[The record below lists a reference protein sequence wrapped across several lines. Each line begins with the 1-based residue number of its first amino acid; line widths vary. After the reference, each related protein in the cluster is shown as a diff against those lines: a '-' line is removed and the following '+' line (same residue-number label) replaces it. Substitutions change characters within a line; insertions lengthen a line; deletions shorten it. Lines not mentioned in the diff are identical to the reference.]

1 SDSFRVTKRAEE
13 AVIEDLEMAG
23 SIKDTSR
30 RTGLSWDV
38 CKNIHKRYLQST
50 ISFSLGG
57 SEYLAID
64 EFSIKK
70 GHKYGTVVADIVTK
84 RVLWVGEGKSN
95 TEVSRFFVS
104 RNYLHLFQ

>member
-1 SDSFRVTKRAEE
+1 
-13 AVIEDLEMAG
+13 MAG
-23 SIKDTSR
+23 SIKDTST

-50 ISFSLGG
+50 ISFSLGS

-84 RVLWVGEGKSN
+84 RVIWVCEGKSN
-95 TEVSRFFVS
+95 TEVSRFDFFTLNDHAFHALGS
-104 RNYLHLFQ
+104 FNFFERINHFTT